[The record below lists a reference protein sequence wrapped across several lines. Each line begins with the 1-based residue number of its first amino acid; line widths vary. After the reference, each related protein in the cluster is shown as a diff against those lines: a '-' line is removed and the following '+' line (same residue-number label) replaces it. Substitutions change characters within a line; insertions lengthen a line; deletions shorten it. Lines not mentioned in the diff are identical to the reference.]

1 MSGMS
6 HDVTGMSGMF
16 HYVTAM
22 SGMANDAKGRQRNML
37 HHSDIVMTPQ

>member
-16 HYVTAM
+16 HYAIAM
-22 SGMANDAKGRQRNML
+22 SGMAKDAKWRQRNML
-37 HHSDIVMTPQ
+37 HYSDTVMAPQ